1 MLDVLIIGGG
11 PHALTLATLL
21 SCPDRALS
29 PPPPNTDILQGQSAE
44 PEEQATPDPQSV
56 SSCPPLAFK
65 VVDSYGEW
73 TSLWESQFR
82 ALNIPHLR
90 SHTLNDRTAELHCLP
105 DHTLILDENA
115 FFNDMRLGKKDRRR
129 LSSNRGL
136 QKSLYFS
143 LPGTRL
149 SVDFF
154 RQQVDKYGLDS
165 VLTKGTVDRLTPVM
179 SEGIVTS
186 FRVFLQNG
194 DVLEAQRVVMATGPT
209 RAHMANIPSWV
220 SSIAESYPEERLQ
233 HTVQLM
239 HHHPASRSARQQEPG
254 SQNQEQ
260 EESSSS
266 LSSGSYVVCEPG
278 QRVVVVGGGLT
289 SAHIISIALQQGASH
304 VTWVMRKHLQHGI
317 KMDGLAYLRQFYN
330 ESSLHRRL
338 AMIRQARK
346 GGAVTPE
353 AYAALQPY
361 IQTGQLAVRAYCQV
375 TEAKW
380 CYESQV
386 WRLSLCGQNGC
397 ESWTGDRIWLAT
409 GCKLDVN
416 QDPMLSSVIKE
427 FPIQVLDGWP
437 CISESLQWAPG
448 CPLYLMGQYAALQ
461 AASARIAKDIV
472 SQHSQSGD
480 EGTGTQTT
488 VERTQTEDYI
498 QQMHGLMIR
507 RVVKTVLSVEQA
519 EGMGARVRRSIGR
532 KELKN
537 LDPFLML
544 DEFKVAKPAGF
555 PDHPHRGFETGLQ
568 LWVNLRREDKM
579 VEPQYQELKD
589 SQVPK
594 PSREGVTVAVI
605 SGQALGVQ
613 SKIFTRTPTL
623 FLDFKLDGGAKHVQP
638 VPSGWTTFIYTLAG
652 SVCVGPEAEQQKVEP
667 HHTIVFDDGDCI
679 AVENKTSE
687 VSHFVLIAGQPI
699 NEPVVQHGP
708 FVMNT
713 EEEIN
718 QAIRDYS
725 TGTNGFERAKAWR
738 SKIRDSF

>member
-1 MLDVLIIGGG
+1 MFFKFDLDFVTFFLCVCVSHASRVMLDVLIIGGG

-21 SCPDRALS
+21 SCPDQALS
-29 PPPPNTDILQGQSAE
+29 PPPPNTDILQGIQLSQGRAKTSRSKNKRGGATRQQTAE
-44 PEEQATPDPQSV
+44 PEEQAAPDPESV
-56 SSCPPLAFK
+56 SSCPPLAFR
-65 VVDSYGEW
+65 VVDSYGAW

-90 SHTLNDRTAELHCLP
+90 SHTLVHTDPLNKRALQEFVLEKDRTAELHCLP
-105 DHTLILDENA
+105 DHTFILDENA

-129 LSSNRGL
+129 LSSSRGL

-194 DVLEAQRVVMATGPT
+194 DVLEAKRVVMATGPT
-209 RAHMANIPSWV
+209 RAQMANIPFWV

-239 HHHPASRSARQQEPG
+239 HHHPASRPARQQEPR

-266 LSSGSYVVCEPG
+266 FSSAGPYVVCEPG

-304 VTWVMRKHLQHGI
+304 VTWVMRKHLQLKQFDVGDVESLVGRYSHVEHGI

-330 ESSLHRRL
+330 ESSVHKRL

-361 IQTGQLAVRAYCQV
+361 IQNGQLAVRAYCQV

-397 ESWTGDRIWLAT
+397 ETWTGDRIWLAT

-448 CPLYLMGQYAALQ
+448 CPLYLMGQYTALQVGPHALNLAGGQ
-461 AASARIAKDIV
+461 AASARIAKDIIF
-472 SQHSQSGD
+472 QHSQSGD
-480 EGTGTQTT
+480 GGTGTQTT
-488 VERTQTEDYI
+488 VERAHTEEYI
-498 QQMHGLMIR
+498 QQMHGLMW
-507 RVVKTVLSVEQA
+507 L
-519 EGMGARVRRSIGR
+519 
-532 KELKN
+532 
-537 LDPFLML
+537 
-544 DEFKVAKPAGF
+544 
-555 PDHPHRGFETGLQ
+555 
-568 LWVNLRREDKM
+568 
-579 VEPQYQELKD
+579 
-589 SQVPK
+589 
-594 PSREGVTVAVI
+594 
-605 SGQALGVQ
+605 
-613 SKIFTRTPTL
+613 
-623 FLDFKLDGGAKHVQP
+623 
-638 VPSGWTTFIYTLAG
+638 
-652 SVCVGPEAEQQKVEP
+652 
-667 HHTIVFDDGDCI
+667 
-679 AVENKTSE
+679 
-687 VSHFVLIAGQPI
+687 
-699 NEPVVQHGP
+699 
-708 FVMNT
+708 
-713 EEEIN
+713 
-718 QAIRDYS
+718 
-725 TGTNGFERAKAWR
+725 
-738 SKIRDSF
+738 